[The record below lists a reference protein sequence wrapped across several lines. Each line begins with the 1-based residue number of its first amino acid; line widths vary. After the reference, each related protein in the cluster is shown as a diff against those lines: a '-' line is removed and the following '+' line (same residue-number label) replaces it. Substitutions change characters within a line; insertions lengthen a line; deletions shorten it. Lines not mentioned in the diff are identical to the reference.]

1 MWKRDF
7 GGTTSTGQCAICN
20 RRCVTLPS
28 NSPERGP
35 WPRVTGS
42 AFGADQDA
50 VAILDLFEHRT
61 EPLGINLFS
70 LLGNTRRLAETPAL
84 GCFGGHV
91 GNLPL
96 DGHGRLLLILGMRT
110 LVHDETGSLLA
121 QDLLHAPDGVTVVIK
136 EKTNAA
142 KQSHILWPVIAAS
155 ATTLHRLEL
164 SEFCFPEAKHVLRD
178 FQLIGNFTDRT
189 KGLGRFVHRSNSPPL
204 TSQQPAMYR
213 RVYSAAFLRDLGLHS
228 LH

>member
-1 MWKRDF
+1 
-7 GGTTSTGQCAICN
+7 
-20 RRCVTLPS
+20 
-28 NSPERGP
+28 
-35 WPRVTGS
+35 
-42 AFGADQDA
+42 
-50 VAILDLFEHRT
+50 
-61 EPLGINLFS
+61 
-70 LLGNTRRLAETPAL
+70 
-84 GCFGGHV
+84 
-91 GNLPL
+91 
-96 DGHGRLLLILGMRT
+96 MRT

-204 TSQQPAMYR
+204 IVLTACNVSPRLFGRLSPGQRVIDTLFHDVARPEHENTPR
-213 RVYSAAFLRDLGLHS
+213 RNRNFLARLRVASDPLPLVSNPEGAG
-228 LH
+228 